1 VSHAPSERRQTSPSP
16 AGRAL
21 RRAATLLRSLRA
33 RFLLAVGL
41 LALVAVA
48 AALVLVVGIAAAT
61 RDIETA
67 AAAHRRV
74 ELLGSLSARVGDYAL
89 LLLQAATPA
98 GAEPAGNEPPGAT
111 QTRLDGAR
119 GHVERA
125 FDDLDA
131 ALRAEIERTPGATA
145 KTQIATRSIVLA
157 RMRARFRALDRQAL
171 QMLAETTPGAPP
183 DPNRLRATLDTF
195 ATSFAPLLAEL
206 IDEERRTSL
215 VAQSETKALRD
226 RVTLLGV
233 AAVCAVLLLAVFVY
247 LTVVRPVAA
256 RAAAVARAVGDI
268 GAGRFDTRL
277 AVGGRDE
284 LSLLMLS
291 VNRMA
296 ARLARREAG
305 VVADRARLTEIIE
318 ANTADL
324 RAANRSLEAI
334 DTARRRF
341 FADVSHELRTPLTVI
356 LGEADVTLRAAQ
368 NPESVY
374 RAALATIRQRGRR
387 LRRRVEDLLRV
398 ARSENGQIELANGV
412 VDVAQMVA
420 DAVEDVSA
428 LGRTAGVRL
437 VTEQPAP
444 LPAVAGDADWLR
456 QVVAGVLE
464 NAVRHSTAGGEV
476 RVLARAG
483 AETIEIVVVDEGPG
497 IPAAVLP
504 HVFERFFRG
513 GSATDRGLGYGI
525 GLSLAKWIVDQH
537 HGAVEIESPARPDGP
552 AAGSG
557 TDGAQSATSGEAGL
571 GARPP
576 GTRVTLR
583 LPIIRPADPSVMA
596 MGGQA

>member
-1 VSHAPSERRQTSPSP
+1 M
-16 AGRAL
+16 

-48 AALVLVVGIAAAT
+48 AALALVLGISAAT

-119 GHVERA
+119 GHVEQA

-131 ALRAEIERTPGATA
+131 ALRVEIDRTPGATA

-171 QMLAETTPGAPP
+171 AMLAETTPGVPA
-183 DPNRLRATLDTF
+183 DPNRLRAALDTF

-233 AAVCAVLLLAVFVY
+233 AAVCSVLLLAVFVY
-247 LTVVRPVAA
+247 LGVVRPVAA

-318 ANTADL
+318 ASTADL
-324 RAANRSLEAI
+324 RAANRSLEAV

-356 LGEADVTLRAAQ
+356 LGEADVTLRAAH
-368 NPESVY
+368 NAESVY
-374 RAALATIRQRGRR
+374 RAALTTIRQRGRR

-398 ARSENGQIELANGV
+398 ARSENGQIELAHGT
-412 VDVAQMVA
+412 VDIAQMVA

-437 VTEQPAP
+437 VPDVPAA
-444 LPAVAGDADWLR
+444 LPAIPGDGDWLR

-464 NAVRHSTAGGEV
+464 NAVRHSPSGSDV

-483 AETIEIVVVDEGPG
+483 AETIEIMVLDEGPG

-513 GSATDRGLGYGI
+513 GASAERGLGYGI

-537 HGAVEIESPARPDGP
+537 HGAIEIESPARPDGP

-557 TDGAQSATSGEAGL
+557 TDGAQSAICGEAGL

-583 LPIIRPADPSVMA
+583 LPIVRPADPSVMA